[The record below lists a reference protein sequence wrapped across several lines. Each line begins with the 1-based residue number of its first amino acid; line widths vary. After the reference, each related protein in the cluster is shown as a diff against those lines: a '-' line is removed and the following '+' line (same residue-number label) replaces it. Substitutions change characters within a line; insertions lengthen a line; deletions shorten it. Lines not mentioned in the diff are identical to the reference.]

1 MPDSCD
7 LVKDIARDRRAG
19 RLAAALN
26 ELTNVD
32 MLLERVLTDARAL
45 VSAEAGSI
53 YLRRG
58 DALVLAIT
66 QNAYLERIV
75 NEPSDLPFLNYVL
88 KLDRS
93 SLAGYV
99 ALERKALVVNNTL
112 DIDLDAPFQHNTAI
126 DNSTNYV
133 CQSVMTLPLVCAP
146 GETLGVLQL
155 INPVNDDG
163 HIQEFGEDDLALG
176 KFYVQCASMA
186 LEKTMML
193 RSMTI
198 RSVEVISS
206 HDPQETPSH
215 AQRVA
220 SVATELYEHWSRRR
234 GVPSSERFRIL
245 DMLPLAAMLHDVG
258 KMSIPGSVLTKP
270 GRLDHKE
277 RALMEGHVLI
287 GARLFRKARTPL
299 DRLTF
304 QIILDHHE
312 RWDGQGYPGWVDID
326 TGLPMP
332 GRAGPGGRVQG
343 KRGEDISI
351 YGRILAVADVYDA
364 LVSRKTYKDSF
375 DESLSIQ
382 IMEQESGHHFDPD
395 VVESL
400 LARRKVLKKIQE
412 RFPDNLEPS
421 ELAGEAPLAKAPV
434 AYPVFY

>member
-1 MPDSCD
+1 MTDTCD
-7 LVKDIARDRRAG
+7 LVSDINRDRRAG

-26 ELTNVD
+26 ELTDVD
-32 MLLERVLTDARAL
+32 LLLERVLSDARAL

-58 DALVLAIT
+58 DTLVLAIS
-66 QNAYLERIV
+66 QNSYLERIV
-75 NEPSDLPFLNYVL
+75 MEASDLPFLNYIL
-88 KLDRS
+88 KLDRG

-99 ALERKALVVNNTL
+99 ALERKPLVVNNTM
-112 DIDLDAPFQHNTAI
+112 DIDLDAPFQHNTSI

-133 CQSVMTLPLVCAP
+133 CQSLMTLPLVCAP
-146 GETLGVLQL
+146 GETMGVLQL
-155 INPVNDDG
+155 INPLDGEG
-163 HIQEFGEDDLALG
+163 HIKGFDEDDVALG
-176 KFYVQCASMA
+176 KFYVQSASMA
-186 LEKTMML
+186 MEKAMML

-206 HDPQETPSH
+206 HDPQETPAH

-220 SVATELYEHWSRRR
+220 CVATELYEHWSARRR
-234 GVPSSERFRIL
+234 VPTSERFRIL

-258 KMSIPGSVLTKP
+258 KMSIPGAVLTKP
-270 GRLDHKE
+270 GRLDLNE
-277 RALMEGHVLI
+277 RALMEAHVLI

-326 TGLPMP
+326 TGLPLP

-343 KRGEDISI
+343 KKGEDISI

-382 IMEQESGHHFDPD
+382 IMEQESGHHFDPE

-400 LARRKVLKKIQE
+400 LARRKVLRKIQD
-412 RFPDNLEPS
+412 RFPDNLETS
-421 ELAGEAPLAKAPV
+421 DLAGEAPLAKAPV
-434 AYPVFY
+434 AYPVFI

>member
-1 MPDSCD
+1 LTDSCD
-7 LVKDIARDRRAG
+7 LVKDVARDRRAG

-26 ELTNVD
+26 ELTDVD

-45 VSAEAGSI
+45 VAAEAGSI

-58 DALVLAIT
+58 DTLVLAIT
-66 QNAYLERIV
+66 QNSFLERIV
-75 NEPSDLPFLNYVL
+75 NEPSDLPFLNYIL

-99 ALERKALVVNNTL
+99 ALERKALVVNNTS

-133 CQSVMTLPLVCAP
+133 CRSVLTLPLVCAP
-146 GETLGVLQL
+146 GDTMGVLQL
-155 INPVNDDG
+155 INPLGGDG
-163 HIQEFGEDDLALG
+163 HIKDFDEDDVSLG
-176 KFYVQCASMA
+176 KFYVHCASMA
-186 LEKTMML
+186 MGKTMML

-206 HDPQETPSH
+206 HDPQETPAH

-220 SVATELYEHWSRRR
+220 CVATELYEHWSVRR
-234 GVPSSERFRIL
+234 GVPASERFRIL

-258 KMSIPGSVLTKP
+258 KMSIPGAILTKP
-270 GRLDHKE
+270 GRLDLKE
-277 RALMEGHVLI
+277 RAMMESHVLT

-326 TGLPMP
+326 TGLPLP
-332 GRAGPGGRVQG
+332 GRAGPTGRVRG
-343 KRGEDISI
+343 KKGEDISI

-382 IMEQESGHHFDPD
+382 IMQQESGHHFDPE
-395 VVESL
+395 VVVSL
-400 LARRKVLKKIQE
+400 LARRKVLKKIHE
-412 RFPDNLEPS
+412 RFPDHLETS

-434 AYPVFY
+434 AYPLFF